1 MNDKGKEEICK
12 RKRKRMQN
20 RKKSVISMIMI
31 MVILIVITA
40 IMTIIKV
47 IYKINDIILLVILM
61 ITKIIFHNN
70 LPFQFFLNIAFLRLG
85 LNDENSWDFNFFRN
99 FFTKSRINQ

>member
-1 MNDKGKEEICK
+1 
-12 RKRKRMQN
+12 
-20 RKKSVISMIMI
+20 MIMI

-70 LPFQFFLNIAFLRLG
+70 LPFQFSLNIAFLRLG

-99 FFTKSRINQ
+99 CSTNCSSYFMLFYHHLHIIYSHIINL